1 MQLEARARRTPARD
15 PPRSV
20 KNSWQIQQDEREIR
34 SEPQGGRLG
43 PEGYRNA
50 TCRAKEVGVG
60 GRVRRVVLWQGW
72 REGTYRRK
80 IARQL
85 EMSCPAMA
93 WTVPTKLPPKKS
105 EDTCGSGRRR
115 AKCSPPAA
123 SVERPNAELG
133 WDLSSSC
140 WDARVDVNLHERV
153 RHGMGCKACCTG
165 ISRVREASM

>member
-1 MQLEARARRTPARD
+1 MEGGAHLAKNRRRASLTSDRD
-15 PPRSV
+15 ASRSTE
-20 KNSWQIQQDEREIR
+20 NPCRIQQVELEIR

-105 EDTCGSGRRR
+105 EDTCAPGRRR
-115 AKCSPPAA
+115 ALCSPPAA
-123 SVERPNAELG
+123 SVER
-133 WDLSSSC
+133 
-140 WDARVDVNLHERV
+140 
-153 RHGMGCKACCTG
+153 
-165 ISRVREASM
+165 